1 MRGYCELGLD
11 ELLLHHSS
19 STTKKL
25 KEQRRRDQR
34 KRSCCLPIRLPT
46 SKKEKS
52 RRDSAPKEESPA
64 PLVSWDDLISISSS
78 VDRPSTL
85 ATRSSSHTW
94 SFDPS
99 LSITSTPK
107 SFLLQS
113 YQLMRHAQLK
123 SSSETL
129 SISSLPTDRPSA
141 NLLLAIELYLSSSVD
156 QLTRTELNEILQAI
170 QTCLTDENDRQEMR
184 DALARSLLDQ
194 RTDGRLVSE
203 LVMKFFGVYLVL
215 LVAVVVVMRD
225 QRILFK

>member
-1 MRGYCELGLD
+1 MRGYCELDLD
-11 ELLLHHSS
+11 ELLLHRSS
-19 STTKKL
+19 PTTKKI

-141 NLLLAIELYLSSSVD
+141 TLLLAIELYLSSSVD